1 VIVIRIFGVILM
13 FVGLLL
19 CLTIFGAV
27 IGVPMM
33 IVGFGMIVVSLVG
46 RRKTVITNV
55 VHVSNGAQPS
65 GQGAAQSLP
74 RTISADVEPPALT
87 ADPIR
92 RTAEPTP

>member
-1 VIVIRIFGVILM
+1 VIVIRIFGVIFM

-33 IVGFGMIVVSLVG
+33 IVGFGMIVASLVG

-55 VHVSNGAQPS
+55 VHVSNSAPLSGQAAAQPFPQAIS
-65 GQGAAQSLP
+65 GN
-74 RTISADVEPPALT
+74 VEPSILT